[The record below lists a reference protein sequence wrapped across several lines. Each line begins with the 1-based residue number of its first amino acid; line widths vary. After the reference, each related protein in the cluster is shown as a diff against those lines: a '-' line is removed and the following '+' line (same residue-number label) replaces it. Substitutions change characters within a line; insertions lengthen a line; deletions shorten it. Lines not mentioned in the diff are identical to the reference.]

1 MILDTIENFLR
12 YARRSEKS
20 LLAYDFIMNYQK
32 NPLPCGRYTLDENR
46 CYAIVEE
53 YTPTHAENKDFL
65 SHTCYTTMQY
75 VVKGREAVLWSSPE
89 RLPKKS
95 TDEQQDETRYGGG
108 ENAST
113 LHGQAGDFLVLYP
126 QDAYKS
132 GCCEREDET
141 QPVTKLTIKM
151 LIE

>member
-12 YARRSEKS
+12 YARRSEQS

-32 NPLPCGRYTLDENR
+32 NPLPCGRYTLDGNR
-46 CYAIVEE
+46 CYAMVEE
-53 YTPTHAENKDFL
+53 YAPAPAQKKDFL
-65 SHTCYTTMQY
+65 SHTRYNTMQY
-75 VVKGREAVLWSSPE
+75 IVTGREAVLWSSPE
-89 RLPKKS
+89 RLKVKT
-95 TDEQQDETRYGGG
+95 TDEQQDTTCFVGG

-113 LHGQAGDFLVLYP
+113 LHVQAGDFLVFYP

-132 GCCEREDET
+132 GCCEHPNET
-141 QPVTKLTIKM
+141 QPVTKITIKM